1 MAQQIILVAQLVP
14 KFQGIRICNN
24 YDVLQSI
31 PCSPEYKLFP
41 AVYLQQFWKIV
52 CKVPDTKD
60 TIRFTL
66 DTQEITYI
74 VDMFCDTLKLP
85 VETPGNPFITP
96 VTIKTIE
103 SFMQTVRIL
112 QESHEKSQK
121 RDKNEHENEKST
133 QEP

>member
-24 YDVLQSI
+24 YDVLQT
-31 PCSPEYKLFP
+31 
-41 AVYLQQFWKIV
+41 VYLEPFWKIV

-74 VDMFCDTLKLP
+74 VDMFCDTFKLP
-85 VETPGNPFITP
+85 VETQGNPFITP
-96 VTIKTIE
+96 VTIRTIE
-103 SFMQTVRIL
+103 SFMQAAGYQGVV
-112 QESHEKSQK
+112 
-121 RDKNEHENEKST
+121 DK
-133 QEP
+133 